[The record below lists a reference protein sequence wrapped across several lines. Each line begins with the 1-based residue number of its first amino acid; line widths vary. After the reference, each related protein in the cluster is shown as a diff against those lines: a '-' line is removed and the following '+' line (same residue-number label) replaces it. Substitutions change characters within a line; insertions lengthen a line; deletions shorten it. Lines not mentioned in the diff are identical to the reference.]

1 VIAKATPTISR
12 NPTASTITYGQT
24 LAAASLINGAANVS
38 GAFAFAVPSTA
49 PNAGQELQSVVF
61 TPNDSV
67 NYLTTTVSV
76 PVFVQ
81 QKTIPAVAFTFTA
94 PSSLAYDGL
103 TKPHSASAAELS
115 GTIYLMV
122 YSYSGVSGTIYGPSS
137 TAPTNV
143 GSYAVTATLYS
154 SNFVGSATKSFAIT
168 KASVASSDITFT
180 PPGNLTYNGTAKGF
194 TATATGISGFTYS
207 YSGRDGTSY
216 GPSSTAPTYA
226 GSYTVTATVND
237 PLYMGTKSLDFVI
250 AKIVPTIN
258 TNPIT
263 HPVLTYGQAL
273 SATNLFSGVASV
285 PGTFAFSN
293 PSTVLNAG
301 TFWQSV
307 VFTPTDTVNYTTATG
322 SALVYVEARVVSAG
336 AFTFTTPSSF
346 IYDGSPKV
354 YSATAAGPAGTIS
367 AMSYSYVGIN
377 GTVYG
382 PSATAPTNAGSY
394 SVTANIIGTNIIGS
408 ATQIFAITKV
418 VPVITWA
425 TPASIPYYTALSATQ
440 LNATANMAG
449 NFTYTPALGTVL
461 EVGSRSLQAVFT
473 PTDTVNYATVT
484 TSVPLQ
490 VTSPQL
496 PIALLSPPN
505 PTYDGTPKAYVASQN
520 AYLSAGNDHAI
531 ALRSDGTVVAWGY
544 NAAGQCNVVGL
555 SNVVQV
561 TAGYS
566 FSAAVKAN
574 GTVVPIGNPTGVI
587 STFDNLNT
595 ITNATAAAAG
605 GNFLAVLRNN
615 GTVQCFG
622 WIYNTSTLTIP
633 TGLSEVTAIASGYD
647 HVLALKS
654 NGTVVAW
661 GNNGNGQ
668 CNVPAGLSNVV
679 AVAANGNYSLALK
692 ADGTVVA
699 WGSNSMGQCDVPAGL
714 SGVISI
720 TAGYST
726 GYAIKA
732 DGTVVGWGY
741 NFGYNMYRFVPSDV
755 TGVVALA
762 VGEQHAVAIKNDG
775 TVVAWGRIP
784 NNDRSDSFDA
794 STFLP
799 NPLVGVGNFTFSYSY
814 SGRAGTTYA
823 ASSTAPTNAGNYT
836 LAISSTL
843 TNYSYGKTV
852 DFTIAKATPT
862 ITFIPQLSIITQGQA
877 LSAITLNGGEA
888 SVPGTFSF
896 TTPSF
901 VPDAGATIQEIT
913 FTPTDTVNY
922 AIVKLPVT
930 VRSQGSAAV
939 VPTILTQPT
948 AAQISYGQRLQA
960 STLSGGVASV
970 PGTFVY
976 SSALAIPNPGT
987 ARQSVTF
994 IPTDIVSYA
1003 AVTMFVPLTVVDG
1016 IISPLNI
1023 SLIPPASL
1031 VYDGAP
1037 KGFSMARGSLL
1048 SSNRL
1053 DYLLVV
1059 KSDGTVGDYNNVYN
1073 TPLPAGLTG
1082 VVAVSARSSSYRA
1095 LYSNG
1100 TVTEW
1105 GLASWE
1111 ATVPDSAKSGV
1122 VAITSGWSHSLAL
1135 KSNGTVIAWGQ
1146 NYSGECNVPAGLTN
1160 VVAIAA
1166 NYSASFALKSNGT
1179 VVAWGSND
1187 YGQCNVPAGLS
1198 GVIAISAGKNGTI
1211 AALKSDGTVV
1221 SWGNNVTG
1229 QNSVPAG
1236 LTNVVAVAVG
1246 TLHTA
1251 ALKSDGTVVTWGL
1264 GTTLADTNRTNFVPY
1279 NLTGVVA
1286 LSASYNRTYAL
1297 RSDGSVVWWGQ
1308 AGNSDVHYVDGSVYL
1323 LNGSPVSVPAIT
1335 PILPAGSAGFSFST
1349 TYTGR
1354 DGTTYTPTS
1363 TPPTNPGDYSVT
1375 VTGTDPDFVA
1385 TKTIDFS
1392 IAKATPIITGA
1403 PTAAGINY
1411 GQSLASATLSGG
1423 AANVAG
1429 TFTFATPDVI
1439 PNAGTNM
1446 RTVVFNPTDTTKY
1459 QPVEIGVSVI
1469 VNRATASLVT
1479 LPTATTITYG
1489 QTLAAS
1495 ILANGLTTVPGVFAF
1510 TNPSTTPIAGTGIQE
1525 ISFTPT
1531 DTGNFNG
1538 FTANVSL
1545 MIAKANPT
1553 ITVNPTASTINY
1565 GQALA
1570 TSTLSGGSA
1579 SVPGSFSFEDGTVI
1593 PIAGS
1598 SSQNVIFTPTDTAN
1612 FNPTQATVTVF
1623 ARSFATA
1630 NDSGLA
1636 GEAGGVANAIPGF
1649 EANGNVISNDINYE
1663 GSSLAISAIR
1673 NSGGFGTVGS
1683 AFVGT
1688 YGSLTIQANG
1698 DYVYSVAN
1706 NNSTIEALQ
1715 QNGSL
1720 TESFTYSVTNGTF
1733 TDTGIL
1739 LVTIQGAND
1748 APIFSNL
1755 SGGTVKQGVED
1766 TETAIT
1772 LADIQARGNATD
1784 IDGTVDSYLVTAV
1797 SNGSLR
1803 IGSNSSTAL
1812 PWDSSNSVIDA
1823 THNAYWSPDSN
1834 TNGLISAFSLVAR
1847 DDLGLVSVTPVVFQV
1862 QVQAVND
1869 TPVANDQFI
1878 TTDEDTTYIGT
1889 LTGSDVENSALT
1901 YTIVTVPTKG
1911 TVIITNVNTGAF
1923 TYTPNLNAT
1932 GLDSFTI
1939 NVNDGSMDS
1948 VPATISVNIGAVND
1962 VPVANAQSITPTED
1976 TLYNG
1981 TLTGSD
1987 VEGSALGYYVVSQGT
2002 KGVVTITNTATGAF
2016 TYLPNADANG
2026 VDSFTFKVD
2035 DGSLDSDPAIVTVNI
2050 TPANDTPT
2058 LQTPTEIIVTD
2069 TSATDSF
2076 TASSGSLVAADV
2088 DANTTLT
2095 FSIVNGTVDGIVATR
2110 VGTYGTLVLTTTT
2123 GAYTFTPNDAA
2134 INALIANTFETFTF
2148 GVFDG
2153 VATTHADLVINLV
2166 AANDT
2171 PILQTPTEIII
2182 TDTSSADSF
2191 AASSG
2196 SLVAADVD
2204 ANTTLTYSIV
2214 GITAVSGVA
2223 TKVGTYG
2230 TLVLTTTTGAYTFTP
2245 NDAVINPL
2253 TANTTETFTLGVS
2266 DGVVTT
2272 NVDLVVNIS
2281 AVNDVPVANAQSIT
2295 PIEDTIYNGTLTG
2308 SDVENSALT
2317 YTIVTAPT
2325 KGVVV
2330 ITDATTGAFTYTPN
2344 LNATGSDSFAFT
2356 VSDGSLVSTPA
2367 TISVNI
2373 NAVNDVPVANAQ
2385 SITPTEDTLYN
2396 GTLTGLDV
2404 ENSALTYT
2412 IVTAPTK
2419 GVVVIIDT
2427 ATGAFTYTPNL
2438 NATGSDSFAFTVSDG
2453 SLVSTPATISV
2464 NISAVNDVPV
2474 ANAQSITPIE
2484 DTIYNGT
2491 LTGSDVENST
2501 LTYTIVTAP
2510 TKGVVVITDA
2520 TTGAFTYTPNLN
2532 ATGSDSF
2539 TFKVNDGTIDSAPAT
2554 ISVNIT
2560 AVNDTPS
2567 ANAQTISPTEDITYT
2582 GTLTAS
2588 DIEGSTLTYSIVTT
2602 PSKGTVTITNTTTG
2616 AFTYVPNLN
2625 ATGADS
2631 FTFKVND
2638 GTVDSA
2644 PATIT
2649 VNILATQ
2656 DVPVIAPIATVVYT
2670 NTNATDTFAN
2680 NTGTIAASDV
2690 DENTVLTYGISGL
2703 NVVLSN
2709 GLATL
2714 AGQYG
2719 TVVVNTLTGAYTYTP
2734 NQSAVD
2740 QLSGNASEQFMFTVS
2755 DGISSVTTSYLVNLV
2770 DLERPSISLT
2780 SSVAEVGINQTA
2792 AITFVFSE
2800 VPVGFSASAISVT
2813 NGTISSLL
2821 VSGNPKIYNAV
2832 FTPSSGVSGV
2842 ATITVNG
2849 VYTDA
2854 AGNFGTSGTLSPSIE
2869 VNTLQ
2874 APLMPTTSPAPGSG
2888 GSSTVSLVD
2897 PNTGEIVGTMVP
2909 FEGFT
2914 GEIRTV
2920 AGDINGDGKM
2930 DMVVAPG
2937 AGGGPAIM
2945 VMDPETGDVTQ
2956 SFFAFDPAFAG
2967 GVYITLSDVNNDGSM
2982 DIIAGAGKGGGPHVK
2997 IFDGSTGRVLKSFFA
3012 YAEEFR
3018 GGVSVASVDINQDG
3032 ILDLITGAGPGGA
3045 PHVKVYNG
3053 ANGNLISEWF
3063 AYPIDFTGGVYV
3075 AAGDIGNTG
3084 RFVVVTG
3091 AGSGG
3096 APVVAVWDPLDGM
3109 LIAQF
3114 MAYDSIFTGGVR
3126 VGVSDGNFDGVLDLI
3141 TGPGPGGAPQVKGFG
3156 FPTLDLL
3163 FSFFSGDP
3171 TNTGGV
3177 FVS

>member
-1 VIAKATPTISR
+1 
-12 NPTASTITYGQT
+12 
-24 LAAASLINGAANVS
+24 
-38 GAFAFAVPSTA
+38 
-49 PNAGQELQSVVF
+49 
-61 TPNDSV
+61 
-67 NYLTTTVSV
+67 
-76 PVFVQ
+76 
-81 QKTIPAVAFTFTA
+81 
-94 PSSLAYDGL
+94 
-103 TKPHSASAAELS
+103 
-115 GTIYLMV
+115 
-122 YSYSGVSGTIYGPSS
+122 
-137 TAPTNV
+137 
-143 GSYAVTATLYS
+143 
-154 SNFVGSATKSFAIT
+154 
-168 KASVASSDITFT
+168 
-180 PPGNLTYNGTAKGF
+180 
-194 TATATGISGFTYS
+194 
-207 YSGRDGTSY
+207 
-216 GPSSTAPTYA
+216 
-226 GSYTVTATVND
+226 
-237 PLYMGTKSLDFVI
+237 
-250 AKIVPTIN
+250 
-258 TNPIT
+258 
-263 HPVLTYGQAL
+263 
-273 SATNLFSGVASV
+273 
-285 PGTFAFSN
+285 
-293 PSTVLNAG
+293 
-301 TFWQSV
+301 
-307 VFTPTDTVNYTTATG
+307 
-322 SALVYVEARVVSAG
+322 
-336 AFTFTTPSSF
+336 
-346 IYDGSPKV
+346 
-354 YSATAAGPAGTIS
+354 
-367 AMSYSYVGIN
+367 
-377 GTVYG
+377 
-382 PSATAPTNAGSY
+382 
-394 SVTANIIGTNIIGS
+394 
-408 ATQIFAITKV
+408 
-418 VPVITWA
+418 
-425 TPASIPYYTALSATQ
+425 
-440 LNATANMAG
+440 
-449 NFTYTPALGTVL
+449 
-461 EVGSRSLQAVFT
+461 
-473 PTDTVNYATVT
+473 
-484 TSVPLQ
+484 
-490 VTSPQL
+490 
-496 PIALLSPPN
+496 
-505 PTYDGTPKAYVASQN
+505 
-520 AYLSAGNDHAI
+520 
-531 ALRSDGTVVAWGY
+531 
-544 NAAGQCNVVGL
+544 
-555 SNVVQV
+555 VQV

-574 GTVVPIGNPTGVI
+574 GTVVPIGNPTGII

-2308 SDVENSALT
+2308 SDVENS
-2317 YTIVTAPT
+2317 
-2325 KGVVV
+2325 
-2330 ITDATTGAFTYTPN
+2330 
-2344 LNATGSDSFAFT
+2344 
-2356 VSDGSLVSTPA
+2356 
-2367 TISVNI
+2367 
-2373 NAVNDVPVANAQ
+2373 
-2385 SITPTEDTLYN
+2385 
-2396 GTLTGLDV
+2396 
-2404 ENSALTYT
+2404 
-2412 IVTAPTK
+2412 
-2419 GVVVIIDT
+2419 
-2427 ATGAFTYTPNL
+2427 
-2438 NATGSDSFAFTVSDG
+2438 
-2453 SLVSTPATISV
+2453 
-2464 NISAVNDVPV
+2464 
-2474 ANAQSITPIE
+2474 
-2484 DTIYNGT
+2484 
-2491 LTGSDVENST
+2491 T